1 MLTWKT
7 EKPLRSTKWGHVM
20 DDVHR
25 AIATGQLAP
34 GDQLPTETALE
45 KEYYSRSTVRTALA
59 ELVHLGLIVKKG
71 THGTF
76 VTPDALQKLNP
87 LAPATTAND
96 VEHPPGTYL
105 STDPATDVA
114 RPATARTAVILHR
127 GAELVVRKPTEA
139 EVAKHH
145 LQQGED
151 LGVISYP
158 DGQTE
163 EHGVLTKVFRVPA
176 TSD

>member
-1 MLTWKT
+1 
-7 EKPLRSTKWGHVM
+7 M
-20 DDVHR
+20 DDVQR

-34 GDQLPTETALE
+34 GDQLPTEAALV

-76 VTPDALQKLNP
+76 VTPDALEKVNRP
-87 LAPATTAND
+87 EPATTANN
-96 VEHPPGTYL
+96 VQHPPGTYV
-105 STDPATDVA
+105 STDPAKDVAQPATARTDVILHCGAELVA
-114 RPATARTAVILHR
+114 RPAT
-127 GAELVVRKPTEA
+127 EA
-139 EVAKHH
+139 EIAKHH
-145 LQQGED
+145 LQEGEY

-158 DGQTE
+158 DGRVE
-163 EHGVLTKVFRVPA
+163 EHGVHTKVFRVPA